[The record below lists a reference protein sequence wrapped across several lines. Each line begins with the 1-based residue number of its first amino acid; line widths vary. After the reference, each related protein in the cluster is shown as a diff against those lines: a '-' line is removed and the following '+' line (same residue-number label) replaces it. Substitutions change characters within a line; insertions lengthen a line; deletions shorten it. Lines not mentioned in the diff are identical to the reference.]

1 MPSVEQKMYTVPTE
15 PGSKTNEQE
24 KESEMGQRIMKAIRG
39 IAQKRNQRKQAAAQA
54 QSRTEEAELAGRM
67 IDFSGYV
74 PNIPE

>member
-1 MPSVEQKMYTVPTE
+1 
-15 PGSKTNEQE
+15 
-24 KESEMGQRIMKAIRG
+24 MGQRIMKAIRG